1 MAKGLENYDFLV
13 CEDGIYFG
21 RALKNGNVSADA
33 RKIEREEII
42 NLFSAV
48 CEDFCL
54 RYQQPL
60 VIERN
65 GKPFIQAALVID
77 GITCGNAS
85 ETEK

>member
-1 MAKGLENYDFLV
+1 MAKGLKDYEFLV

-21 RALKNGNVSADA
+21 RALKNGNISADA

-42 NLFSAV
+42 SLFSAV

-54 RYQQPL
+54 RHQQPL

-65 GKPFIQAALVID
+65 GRPFIQATLIID
-77 GITCGNAS
+77 DIAGSNAHQA
-85 ETEK
+85 